1 MSVPH
6 SRPEKDSDVHTDPE
20 SSSAGDLPA
29 SVGGVDDA
37 RLLRKIDLRVLP
49 FICVM
54 YLLAFLDRYVCMRSR
69 GGGSLTPEQRQH
81 LECIHIRAPEG
92 PRAHGLAVQ

>member
-1 MSVPH
+1 MSAPQSVP
-6 SRPEKDSDVHTDPE
+6 EKAGSAHTDPE

-54 YLLAFLDRYVCMRSR
+54 YLLAFLDRHVVHALAPRRS
-69 GGGSLTPEQRQH
+69 TYA
-81 LECIHIRAPEG
+81 RA
-92 PRAHGLAVQ
+92 A